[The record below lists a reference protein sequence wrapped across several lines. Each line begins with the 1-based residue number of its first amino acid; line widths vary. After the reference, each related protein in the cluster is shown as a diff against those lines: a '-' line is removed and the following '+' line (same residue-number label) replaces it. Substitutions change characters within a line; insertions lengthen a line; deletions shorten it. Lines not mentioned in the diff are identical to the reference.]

1 MLNINSVI
9 LILFAIKFSFC
20 PDYPRMVMNFSY
32 NGEPKV
38 ILSKIKQTLENEGF
52 KIIEYAPEDGFL
64 FTDYKEFNWGTGK
77 RILSVSI
84 HVHDK
89 ITINGMGK
97 MDIPISDIGEPDQLL
112 NLKSF
117 DRLPYGVQKKTF
129 YTLIEP
135 LEKLGIKQINHWP

>member
-1 MLNINSVI
+1 MVI
-9 LILFAIKFSFC
+9 H
-20 PDYPRMVMNFSY
+20 FSY
-32 NGEPKV
+32 QQSQREALVDIRNLLEEQGFS
-38 ILSKIKQTLENEGF
+38 IIK
-52 KIIEYAPEDGFL
+52 YAPEDGFIL
-64 FTDYKEFNWGTGK
+64 TDYKEFNWGTGK
-77 RILSVSI
+77 RILAVSI

-112 NLKSF
+112 HLKSF